1 MIFFPAGQHAGVKD
15 GTITVTF
22 RAWDR
27 PRAKAGS
34 LQRSHPIGVI
44 AIEEVTAVPLRA
56 ITDEEARKAGLR
68 DRKELVAFVRE
79 KLAEATPATTVYRV
93 AFRFAGDADFAPSAL
108 ASELTDPDLA
118 AITDALRTA
127 DRASVAAGASRPWTR
142 ATLELIAAHPRVAAS
157 ALAQQIGRDRAEF
170 KADVVKLK
178 KLGLTQS
185 FGVGYDLT
193 PRGRA
198 YLAATPGGGP
208 SARTSRSRRARKA
221 GSKTP
226 STRIE

>member
-1 MIFFPAGQHAGVKD
+1 MIFFPAGQHARVKD

-34 LQRSHPIGVI
+34 LQRSHPLGVI
-44 AIEEVTAVPLRA
+44 AIEEVTAVELRA
-56 ITDEEARKAGLR
+56 VTDEEARRAGLR
-68 DRKELVAFVRE
+68 DRKELVAFVRA
-79 KLAEATPATTVYRV
+79 KLAEATPSTIVYRI

-108 ASELTDPDLA
+108 DTELTQADLA
-118 AITDALRTA
+118 AITLALREA
-127 DRASVAAGASRPWTR
+127 DRASARPWTR
-142 ATLELIAAHPRVAAS
+142 ATLELVAAHPRTVAS
-157 ALAQQIGRDRAEF
+157 ALAEQAGRDRASF

-198 YLAATPGGGP
+198 YLAAAAAATASEAQ
-208 SARTSRSRRARKA
+208 SARRSRSTRARKA

-226 STRIE
+226 STRME

>member
-1 MIFFPAGQHAGVKD
+1 MIFFPAGQHAAVKD
-15 GTITVTF
+15 GTMTVTF

-44 AIEEVTAVPLRA
+44 AVDEVTAVKLGDVSDEDARRA
-56 ITDEEARKAGLR
+56 GHQSQRALA
-68 DRKELVAFVRE
+68 AFVRD
-79 KLAEATPATTVYRV
+79 KLGTVTKATVVYRI
-93 AFRFAGDADFAPSAL
+93 AFRFAGDADFAPEAL
-108 ASELTDPDLA
+108 ASELTSADVATITASLQALDAVSPDE
-118 AITDALRTA
+118 T
-127 DRASVAAGASRPWTR
+127 PWTR
-142 ATLELIAAHPRVAAS
+142 ATLELIATHPRVVAS
-157 ALAQQIGRDRAEF
+157 ALADQVGRERAAF

-185 FGVGYDLT
+185 FSVGYELS

-198 YLAATPGGGP
+198 YLDQ
-208 SARTSRSRRARKA
+208 SARKSRSTRARKA

>member
-1 MIFFPAGQHAGVKD
+1 MIFFPAGQHGGVKD
-15 GTITVTF
+15 GSITLTF

-34 LQRSHPIGVI
+34 LQRSHPLGVI
-44 AIEEVTAVPLRA
+44 AIEEVAPVKLGA
-56 ITDEEARKAGLR
+56 ITDEEARRSGHR
-68 DRKELVAFVRE
+68 DRRALVAFVRE
-79 KLAEATPATTVYRV
+79 KLPAITSATVVYRI
-93 AFRFAGDADFAPSAL
+93 AFRFAGDADL
-108 ASELTDPDLA
+108 AANAHDADLSPAEVA
-118 AITDALRTA
+118 AITAALRRV
-127 DRASVAAGASRPWTR
+127 DDAAPDARPWTR
-142 ATLELIAAHPRVAAS
+142 ATLALVAAHPRTAAS
-157 ALAQQIGRDRAEF
+157 QLAELAGRERAAF

-193 PRGRA
+193 PRGSD
-198 YLAATPGGGP
+198 YL
-208 SARTSRSRRARKA
+208 RKSRSRRARKP

>member
-1 MIFFPAGQHAGVKD
+1 VIFFPAGQHAGVKD

-44 AIEEVTAVPLRA
+44 AIDEVTAVELGA
-56 ITDEEARKAGLR
+56 VTDEEARKAGLR
-68 DRKELVAFVRE
+68 DRRELVDFVRA
-79 KLAEATPATTVYRV
+79 KLAEATPSTIVYRI
-93 AFRFAGDADFAPSAL
+93 AFRFAGDADFAPTALDAELTAADL
-108 ASELTDPDLA
+108 ASLTA
-118 AITDALRTA
+118 SLRAA
-127 DRASVAAGASRPWTR
+127 DRSSDPPRPWTR
-142 ATLELIAAHPRVAAS
+142 ATLDLIAARPRTAAS
-157 ALAQQIGRDRAEF
+157 ALAADLGRERAAF

-198 YLAATPGGGP
+198 YLAATASAAE
-208 SARTSRSRRARKA
+208 SARKSRSTRARKA

>member
-34 LQRSHPIGVI
+34 LQRSHPLGVI
-44 AIEEVTAVPLRA
+44 AIEEVTAVELRA
-56 ITDEEARKAGLR
+56 VTDDEARKAGLR
-68 DRKELVAFVRE
+68 DRRELLAFVRA
-79 KLAEATPATTVYRV
+79 KLAAATPTTLVYRIV
-93 AFRFAGDADFAPSAL
+93 FRFAGDADFAPSAL
-108 ASELTDPDLA
+108 ESELTAADVA
-118 AITDALRTA
+118 AITAALGA
-127 DRASVAAGASRPWTR
+127 IDRQAR
-142 ATLELIAAHPRVAAS
+142 AILELVAAHPRTVAS
-157 ALAQQIGRDRAEF
+157 ALAEQAGRGRASF
-170 KADVVKLK
+170 KSDVVKLK

-198 YLAATPGGGP
+198 YLAAVAATPVP
-208 SARTSRSRRARKA
+208 SARRSRSTRARKA